1 MHVCMHIFFMHV
13 SAYFRILS
21 VILFQEETGLN
32 PNTSK
37 RCSGLHVL
45 LSIYPHC
52 SMCITYTD
60 TTVSYH
66 AGGLCTLSYVCSNTQ
81 THTINTFYRLLK
93 LYSLQTTN
101 KTPDHDMT
109 KELISFK
116 TFLVFFWIAEEY
128 LLNKNSLSNI
138 QDSTLQLIDLF

>member
-32 PNTSK
+32 PNISN

-60 TTVSYH
+60 TLLYLIMQVGYAH
-66 AGGLCTLSYVCSNTQ
+66 DHMYVVTRR
-81 THTINTFYRLLK
+81 HT
-93 LYSLQTTN
+93 
-101 KTPDHDMT
+101 
-109 KELISFK
+109 
-116 TFLVFFWIAEEY
+116 
-128 LLNKNSLSNI
+128 
-138 QDSTLQLIDLF
+138 QLICFIDY